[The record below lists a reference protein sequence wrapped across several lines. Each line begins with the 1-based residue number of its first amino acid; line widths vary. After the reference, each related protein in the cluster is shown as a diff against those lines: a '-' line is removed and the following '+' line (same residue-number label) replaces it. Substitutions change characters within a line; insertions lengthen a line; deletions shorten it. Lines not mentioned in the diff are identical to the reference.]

1 MWFSTVGFIMTLT
14 LSLLVTPL
22 AAAAQSAGK
31 VPRLGVLAQGSPPGP
46 GEPDRGLD
54 RLRQGLRDLGYV
66 EGQTIALEVR
76 WDERHPERWPDLAA
90 DLVRLRVDLIVV
102 GTTAAALA
110 AQHATSTI
118 PIVMAS
124 SVDPVRDG
132 FVASLAQPGG
142 NITGLSGMNTELTG
156 KRLEL
161 LTEAVPGLAR
171 VALLQDAEDPYRE
184 VRLHVHEAAARGLG
198 VQLLPLA
205 VHGPEEFA
213 GAFQA
218 ALQGQAQALIMQAS
232 SLFSVHRARLAELAL
247 ASRLPTMAADPG
259 YAQAGGL
266 IDYGANQPENWHRA
280 ATYVHKI
287 LHGAKPADIPVE
299 QPMHFKL
306 VINRKTAKALGLTMP
321 PSLLVLA
328 DEVIQ

>member
-1 MWFSTVGFIMTLT
+1 MTLT
-14 LSLLVTPL
+14 LGLLVTPL

-76 WDERHPERWPDLAA
+76 WDERHPERWPALAA

-102 GTTAAALA
+102 GTTTATLA